1 MVEHIREATVAPVSD
16 FYEKMGNLPM
26 GNLHEESREAVGIRG
41 NYEKQV
47 KVRGRHRP
55 LTNHTG
61 QQSRPGCNGFFGFQ
75 SWGHVG
81 SPYNMHNETEKILKE
96 TKSKY
101 AIYLYPSQMEE
112 IKNLMDQ
119 ANAKSQSEFVSDAIR
134 FYIGYLQQGKNVDYL
149 APIIVQT
156 IQEEIRSTEKNIS
169 QILFKLAVEAAM
181 LAELQ
186 ATQIRVNDEQM
197 EPLRRMCSRIVA
209 ENNGIITLEKA
220 IKHQQG

>member
-1 MVEHIREATVAPVSD
+1 M
-16 FYEKMGNLPM
+16 
-26 GNLHEESREAVGIRG
+26 
-41 NYEKQV
+41 
-47 KVRGRHRP
+47 
-55 LTNHTG
+55 
-61 QQSRPGCNGFFGFQ
+61 
-75 SWGHVG
+75 
-81 SPYNMHNETEKILKE
+81 KE

-149 APIIVQT
+149 APIITQA
-156 IQEEIRSTEKNIS
+156 IKEEIRSTEKNIS

-181 LAELQ
+181 LSELQ

-197 EPLRRMCSRIVA
+197 QQLRRMCSRIVA
-209 ENNGIITLEKA
+209 ENNGIITFEKA
-220 IKHQQG
+220 YDHQHK